1 MKRVFLQK
9 KWLYPEEV
17 LSVGERTPERQ
28 RTLTPDIHVAS

>member
-17 LSVGERTPERQ
+17 LSVGTRTPERQ
-28 RTLTPDIHVAS
+28 CTFTPDTHVAS